1 MITLYTSATPNGHR
15 AAIVLE
21 ESGLAYQVK
30 AVDLAAG
37 EHKTPA
43 FLALNA
49 TGRIPAIVDD
59 DSDTDLGPEPVAP
72 FALSESLAIGLYVSE
87 KSCRLIPVS
96 ATDRGLA
103 YQWAATVISGFGAA
117 TSGIYFARQI
127 DETAHAGLIAKFYRD
142 LDVFLLAMDQHLQ
155 SHSYLG
161 GADFSFADAL
171 AIPTIVLSMKNFR
184 VDLAGYAAIL
194 RWRDEVMARPA
205 VQRGFAIPR

>member
-15 AAIVLE
+15 AAIALE
-21 ESGLAYQVK
+21 ESGLNYQVK

-49 TGRIPAIVDD
+49 TGRIPAIVDQ
-59 DSDTDLGPEPVAP
+59 DSDAGAP
-72 FALSESLAIGLYVSE
+72 FALSESLAIALYVSE
-87 KSCRLIPVS
+87 KSGRLLPAS
-96 ATDRGLA
+96 ATERGLA

-127 DETAHAGLIAKFYRD
+127 DETAHAGLIAKLYGD
-142 LDVFLLAMDQHLQ
+142 LQVYLRAMDQHLQ
-155 SHSYLG
+155 THAYLG
-161 GADFSFADAL
+161 GSGFSFADTL
-171 AIPTIVLSMKNFR
+171 AIPTIVLSMKNFK
-184 VDLAGYAAIL
+184 VDLEGFAAVR

-205 VQRGFAIPR
+205 VQRGFAIPG

>member
-15 AAIVLE
+15 AAIALE
-21 ESGLAYQVK
+21 ESGLDYQVK

-43 FLALNA
+43 FLSVNA

-59 DSDTDLGPEPVAP
+59 ATEAGGP
-72 FALSESLAIGLYVSE
+72 FALSETLAIALYVGE
-87 KSCRLIPVS
+87 KSGRLIPAS

-127 DETAHAGLIAKFYRD
+127 DETAHARLIAKFYGD
-142 LDVFLLAMDQHLQ
+142 LDVYLSAMDQHLQ
-155 SHSYLG
+155 THAYLG
-161 GADFSFADAL
+161 GSAVSFADVL
-171 AIPTIVLSMKNFR
+171 AIPTILLSMKNFHI
-184 VDLAGYAAIL
+184 DLARVTAVL

-205 VQRGFAIPR
+205 VQRGFAIPG

>member
-15 AAIVLE
+15 ASIALE
-21 ESGLAYQVK
+21 ESGLDYQVK

-37 EHKTPA
+37 EHKTPT

-59 DSDTDLGPEPVAP
+59 APEAGAP
-72 FALSESLAIGLYVSE
+72 FALSETLAIALYLSE
-87 KSCRLIPVS
+87 KSGRLSPAL
-96 ATDRGLA
+96 ATERGLA

-127 DETAHAGLIAKFYRD
+127 DAAAHAGLITKLYGD
-142 LDVFLLAMDQHLQ
+142 IDVYLRAMDQHLET
-155 SHSYLG
+155 HAYLG
-161 GADFSFADAL
+161 GSSFSFADAL
-171 AIPTIVLSMKNFR
+171 AIPTIVLSMKNFK
-184 VDLAGYAAIL
+184 VDLGAFAAIR

-205 VQRGFAIPR
+205 VQRGFAIPG

>member
-21 ESGLAYQVK
+21 ESGLDYQVQ
-30 AVDLAAG
+30 AVNLAAG

-59 DSDTDLGPEPVAP
+59 ETETGAP
-72 FALSESLAIGLYVSE
+72 FALSESLAIALYVSE
-87 KSCRLIPVS
+87 KSGRLSPAS
-96 ATDRGLA
+96 AVERGLA

-127 DETAHAGLIAKFYRD
+127 DADAHAGLIAKLYGD
-142 LDVFLLAMDQHLQ
+142 LDVYLGAMDQHLQ
-155 SHSYLG
+155 THDYLG
-161 GADFSFADAL
+161 GSAFSYADAL
-171 AIPTIVLSMKNFR
+171 AIPTIVLSMKNFK
-184 VDLAGYAAIL
+184 VDLERFPAIL
-194 RWRDEVMARPA
+194 RWRDAVMERRA
-205 VQRGFAIPR
+205 VQRGFSIPG

>member
-15 AAIVLE
+15 AAIALE
-21 ESGLAYQVK
+21 ESGLDYQVK

-59 DSDTDLGPEPVAP
+59 AFEIGAS
-72 FALSESLAIGLYVSE
+72 FALSETLAIALYVSE
-87 KSCRLIPVS
+87 KSGRLIPAS
-96 ATDRGLA
+96 ATERGLA

-127 DETAHAGLIAKFYRD
+127 NEAAHAGLIAKFYGD
-142 LDVFLLAMDQHLQ
+142 LDNYLSAMDQHL
-155 SHSYLG
+155 HTHAYLG
-161 GADFSFADAL
+161 GSEFSFADTL
-171 AIPTIVLSMKNFR
+171 AIPTIVLSMKNFG
-184 VDLAGYAAIL
+184 VDLTGFAAVL

-205 VQRGFAIPR
+205 VQKGFAIPG

>member
-15 AAIVLE
+15 AAIALE
-21 ESGLAYQVK
+21 ESGLNYQVK

-59 DSDTDLGPEPVAP
+59 DSDAGAP
-72 FALSESLAIGLYVSE
+72 FALSESLAIALYVSE
-87 KSCRLIPVS
+87 KSGRLLPAS
-96 ATDRGLA
+96 ATERGLA

-127 DETAHAGLIAKFYRD
+127 DETAHAGLIAKLYGD
-142 LDVFLLAMDQHLQ
+142 LQVYLRAMDQHLQ
-155 SHSYLG
+155 THAYLG
-161 GADFSFADAL
+161 GSGFSFADTL
-171 AIPTIVLSMKNFR
+171 AIPTIVLSMKNFK
-184 VDLAGYAAIL
+184 VDLEGFAAVL
-194 RWRDEVMARPA
+194 RWRDDVLARPA
-205 VQRGFAIPR
+205 VQRGFAIPG